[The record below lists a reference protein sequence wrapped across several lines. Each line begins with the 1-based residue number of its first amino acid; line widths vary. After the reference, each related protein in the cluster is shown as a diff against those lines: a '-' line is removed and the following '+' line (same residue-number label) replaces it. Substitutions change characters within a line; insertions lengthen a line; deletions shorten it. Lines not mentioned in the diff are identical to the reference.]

1 MTWENDAIVGGE
13 TAPEPRAC
21 SSVLRLTGGN
31 NNNKILLL
39 GGLNDRRTFL
49 DMFMLE
55 LDSNP
60 IPTKLLKSRTAEIRP
75 VFAK

>member
-1 MTWENDAIVGGE
+1 MSWEHDAIVGGE
-13 TAPEPRAC
+13 TAPEPRAN
-21 SSVLRLTGGN
+21 STVLRIN

-60 IPTKLLKSRTAEIRP
+60 IPTNLLKSRRAEIRP